1 MDVTSYDT
9 EQEQHI
15 ILTILLHI
23 LLTHFEFWTMSNKF
37 KKLYKVQFLI
47 HLNQHGS
54 WDDWDLMGKKR
65 WTHRPRVKL
74 VEKPEHPENSARDQG
89 HGVIADSWIKEAG

>member
-1 MDVTSYDT
+1 MDITSYDT

-47 HLNQHGS
+47 HLN
-54 WDDWDLMGKKR
+54 
-65 WTHRPRVKL
+65 
-74 VEKPEHPENSARDQG
+74 
-89 HGVIADSWIKEAG
+89 